1 MGRPHEWFG
10 LDLLGCYCLGCL
22 RVGRRRAFSPLRSIV
37 SFAWAASWSWSAR
50 EWLLALG
57 SSGGVELI
65 TMHAASHSS
74 CARHWLGDRLLLR
87 AYCWH
92 RQMETSRGSKY
103 ELSKHPKTTVSI
115 ICYIHTLLGI
125 RWMKRSSG
133 TRSIGRDEREIQ

>member
-1 MGRPHEWFG
+1 MGRLHPWFG

-37 SFAWAASWSWSAR
+37 SFAWAASWSAR

-57 SSGGVELI
+57 SSGGVEL
-65 TMHAASHSS
+65 TANHHACSKSLQLCTSLTRWQTAAACILLTSS
-74 CARHWLGDRLLLR
+74 DGDIKR
-87 AYCWH
+87 
-92 RQMETSRGSKY
+92 SKY